1 MTRHCASVF
10 LLAWL
15 CSGVAFASPLCDHQQ
30 QQRPDATKDTQ
41 KKDEPKKTDGRSDSN
56 RSDDPPRWKW
66 WLNADSKKEL
76 GLKESQAKQID
87 QIFEAAMPKQR
98 ERWHELEQL
107 DEALTKII
115 KENTADVAI
124 VTAQVEKV
132 EKLRAEVTAART
144 VMIYRMH
151 LLLTPE
157 QRVKLD
163 ALRARLDEERKKQDE
178 ERKRQGQA
186 PGRGDRR

>member
-15 CSGVAFASPLCDHQQ
+15 CSSVAFASPLCDHQQ
-30 QQRPDATKDTQ
+30 QPRPDATKDTQ
-41 KKDEPKKTDGRSDSN
+41 KKDDSKKTEGKPDSN

-66 WLNADSKKEL
+66 WLNAESKKEL

-115 KENTADVAI
+115 KENTADVAT

-132 EKLRAEVTAART
+132 EKLRAEVTTART

-178 ERKRQGQA
+178 ERKRQGQG

>member
-1 MTRHCASVF
+1 MTRHCACAF

-15 CSGVAFASPLCDHQQ
+15 CASAATASPPCDHS
-30 QQRPDATKDTQ
+30 QQRPDAPKDAQ
-41 KKDEPKKTDGRSDSN
+41 KKDEPKKNDGRSDST

-66 WLNADSKKEL
+66 WLNPDSKKEL
-76 GLKESQAKQID
+76 GLKETQAKQID

-107 DEALTKII
+107 DDALAKTI
-115 KENTADVAI
+115 KENTADVAT

-178 ERKRQGQA
+178 ERKRQGQG